1 MSNKF
6 KNAMRERLRFNK
18 LWINQWEEYF
28 FHQSISEKTSK
39 EMRKDSPIFHFLLY
53 FYYIPINVLKYL
65 SKMRD
70 FYRYRKVLKETE
82 YLEKA
87 LNNDFKDL
95 NRLKK

>member
-1 MSNKF
+1 
-6 KNAMRERLRFNK
+6 
-18 LWINQWEEYF
+18 
-28 FHQSISEKTSK
+28 
-39 EMRKDSPIFHFLLY
+39 MRKDCPIFHFLLN